1 MNKLVKLGLAALFA
15 FSLAA
20 CNEKADPKADYA
32 KLVDWTQTNES
43 TQAAFQA
50 EYQQKLLSRDLVQ
63 VKEAMDSLVERNT
76 KSIDSLKAIKISDPE
91 VKKLQEKTIEVLG
104 ISSDLTKSAV
114 ALMNNPNDQKII
126 EEVQAKTQQAQ
137 VQTAELQKM
146 QAELAAKYGADAK

>member
-20 CNEKADPKADYA
+20 CNEKVDPKADYA
-32 KLVDWTQTNES
+32 KLVEWTQTNES

-63 VKEAMDSLVERNT
+63 VKEAMDSLVARNT